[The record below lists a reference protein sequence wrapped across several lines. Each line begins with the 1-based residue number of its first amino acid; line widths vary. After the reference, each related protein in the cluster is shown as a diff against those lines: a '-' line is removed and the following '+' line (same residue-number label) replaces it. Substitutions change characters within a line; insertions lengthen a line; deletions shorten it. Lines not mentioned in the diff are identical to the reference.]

1 MLEPLRHRDFRLL
14 WIGQSVSTIG
24 NALYGVALPFQILAL
39 KGSPLQLGTGFAIFS
54 GAQLLSI
61 LFGGA
66 LVDRLPRRRVI
77 LASDLASGI
86 VVGLIAL
93 LGFSGRLQIAH
104 LYIASAF
111 SGLAFSFYTPA
122 ISAIMPELVP
132 KDILVAGN
140 ALRGLGRQAGRVFG
154 PLLGGIIV
162 SSAGPPAAFAI
173 DSATFIFSFAIF
185 VFANPPKRE
194 LPQPA
199 SLISQIREG
208 VAFTFSVNWLW
219 VSIVGFGIANA
230 FYLASFTVALPILV
244 LKVLMGSAATYGL
257 IGAFAGIGELIGGL
271 LVGNLHFRRL
281 GPAIYAFNAFI
292 GLSLA
297 GFAIA
302 PLLIVVLVSAAAFNV
317 GIVVANTLWDSAL
330 QKHVPAGLIGR
341 VSSVDNFG
349 SFLVGPVA
357 PILAATIIQSFGPSA
372 LFLIGGVVSVVF
384 WVVAFALVRSVREL
398 E

>member
-14 WIGQSVSTIG
+14 WIGQSVSNIG
-24 NALYGVALPFQILAL
+24 NSLYGVALIFQILAL
-39 KGSPLQLGTGFAIFS
+39 GGSPLQLGTGFAIFS
-54 GAQLLSI
+54 GAQLASI

-86 VVGLIAL
+86 VVGLIAI
-93 LGFSGRLQIAH
+93 LGMTGRLQIAH
-104 LYIASAF
+104 LYILSAF

-140 ALRGLGRQAGRVFG
+140 ALRGLGRQAARVFG

-162 SSAGPPAAFAI
+162 SKAGPPAAFAI
-173 DSATFIFSFAIF
+173 DAATFIFSFVIF

-194 LPQPA
+194 PPA
-199 SLISQIREG
+199 PTSLVSQIREG

-219 VSIVGFGIANA
+219 VSIIGFGLVNA

-244 LKVLMGSAATYGL
+244 LKVLLGSAATYGL
-257 IGAFAGIGELIGGL
+257 IGAVAGIGELIGGL
-271 LVGNLHFRRL
+271 LVGNVRFRRL
-281 GPAIYAFNAFI
+281 GPTIYAFNAFI

-302 PLLIVVLVSAAAFNV
+302 PLLPVVLVSAAAFNV

-330 QKHVPAGLIGR
+330 QKHVPAGLLGR
-341 VSSVDNFG
+341 VTSVDNFG
-349 SFLVGPVA
+349 SFLVGPIA
-357 PILAATIIQSFGPSA
+357 PILAATIIERFGPSA
-372 LFLIGGVVSVVF
+372 LFLIGGVVSVAF
-384 WVVAFALVRSVREL
+384 WLVAFALVRSVREL

>member
-86 VVGLIAL
+86 VVGLIAI
-93 LGFSGRLQIAH
+93 LGFTGRLQIAH

-154 PLLGGIIV
+154 PLIGGIIV
-162 SSAGPPAAFAI
+162 STAGPPAAFAI
-173 DSATFIFSFAIF
+173 DAATFIFSFVIF
-185 VFANPPKRE
+185 VFANPPKRD
-194 LPQPA
+194 LPPPA
-199 SLISQIREG
+199 SLVSQIREG

-271 LVGNLHFRRL
+271 LVGNLRFRRL

-384 WVVAFALVRSVREL
+384 WVVAFTLVRSVREL